1 MTTPYNIIEK
11 VACSQGFPK
20 GTADTFVPS
29 YMSENI
35 HNSNP
40 DASRL
45 LLIDGADHGMAYMT
59 DPERYRAFVGEF
71 VQGENRCINK
81 L

>member
-40 DASRL
+40 
-45 LLIDGADHGMAYMT
+45 
-59 DPERYRAFVGEF
+59 ERYRAFVGEL
-71 VQGENRCINK
+71 VQGEN
-81 L
+81 

>member
-20 GTADTFVPS
+20 GATMRFVPS

-40 DASRL
+40 DA
-45 LLIDGADHGMAYMT
+45 
-59 DPERYRAFVGEF
+59 ERYRTFVGEL
-71 VQGENRCINK
+71 VQGEN
-81 L
+81 